1 MFKRPFSFKG
11 RIRRTELWL
20 SIFLSNLAL
29 SILISLTSTRN
40 ENIMGIFILFFEIF
54 HFWFALAQLVKRSH
68 DIGNSGWLVI
78 FPIYNPFV
86 LLFMEG
92 TRGENIY
99 GEDPKEK
106 NAPLTEKTT
115 VVFEEPIQEETIVP
129 TMEPVQEPIIEVVPE
144 PAPIEEK
151 REISPND
158 YVLSTDGR
166 TLKRWLRIKA
176 STIDM
181 QSDPYLSKV
190 TTINSGAFSACAD
203 LHTLILPQGLTTIH
217 KYAFDG
223 CNALKQ
229 ITFPSSVTF
238 LGEYL
243 FGEAC
248 PEVITL
254 QGNEPPELAGELT
267 HNDHPLQAIYVNMGY
282 IGTYRNTEGWQKYA
296 KSINKI
302 EK

>member
-106 NAPLTEKTT
+106 NALPIKEESVL
-115 VVFEEPIQEETIVP
+115 FEA
-129 TMEPVQEPIIEVVPE
+129 PVQESFTPPMEPTEEPLVIEEVPQ
-144 PAPIEEK
+144 PAPIEQEK
-151 REISPND
+151 GISPND
-158 YVLSTDGR
+158 YVLSTDGK

-176 STIDM
+176 STINM
-181 QSDPYLSKV
+181 EADPYLSKV

>member
-40 ENIMGIFILFFEIF
+40 ENSMGIFILFFEIF

-115 VVFEEPIQEETIVP
+115 VVFEEHIQEETIVP
-129 TMEPVQEPIIEVVPE
+129 PIEPVQEPIIEVVPE

-151 REISPND
+151 RE
-158 YVLSTDGR
+158 V
-166 TLKRWLRIKA
+166 

-203 LHTLILPQGLTTIH
+203 LHTLVLPQGVTTIH

>member
-115 VVFEEPIQEETIVP
+115 VVFEEHIQEETIVP
-129 TMEPVQEPIIEVVPE
+129 PIEPVQEPIIEVVPE

-166 TLKRWLRIKA
+166 TLKRWLRIKV

-190 TTINSGAFSACAD
+190 TTINSGAF
-203 LHTLILPQGLTTIH
+203 
-217 KYAFDG
+217 
-223 CNALKQ
+223 
-229 ITFPSSVTF
+229 FPSSVTF

>member
-1 MFKRPFSFKG
+1 
-11 RIRRTELWL
+11 
-20 SIFLSNLAL
+20 
-29 SILISLTSTRN
+29 
-40 ENIMGIFILFFEIF
+40 
-54 HFWFALAQLVKRSH
+54 
-68 DIGNSGWLVI
+68 
-78 FPIYNPFV
+78 
-86 LLFMEG
+86 
-92 TRGENIY
+92 
-99 GEDPKEK
+99 
-106 NAPLTEKTT
+106 
-115 VVFEEPIQEETIVP
+115 
-129 TMEPVQEPIIEVVPE
+129 
-144 PAPIEEK
+144 
-151 REISPND
+151 
-158 YVLSTDGR
+158 
-166 TLKRWLRIKA
+166 
-176 STIDM
+176 M

-203 LHTLILPQGLTTIH
+203 LHTLVLPQGVTTIH